1 MLHRNNHAFLLLAYA
16 YTFLRPATSVFAF
29 VLPFASRRCIPNHAR
44 PSSTHARPSSKLQ
57 QASSG
62 TTYNKVSDED
72 DTVIPFVD
80 PETNS
85 FIDCY
90 ADSIVTLPDGI
101 TYTVGEPCDYAVA
114 LGYVDEREGGL
125 VPLELDDPMMDDVFP
140 VAELIIEEEFG
151 EELSLQRTPQTLT
164 LVGELEEG
172 EGDEEDDEDDFGEE
186 YDDDEEGVED
196 DEEEVEILLSF
207 EHRDK
212 EFHIVRLLDPVLL
225 VGTTDTENEERRILL
240 SPKKADAVMPTLE
253 EIFLQ
258 NQKNDVV

>member
-1 MLHRNNHAFLLLAYA
+1 MSQRSKKHTSFALNGACFWTLLLTMTAPTIVA
-16 YTFLRPATSVFAF
+16 AF
-29 VLPFASRRCIPNHAR
+29 VFPPTASFCNRV
-44 PSSTHARPSSKLQ
+44 SSRGVSLLQ
-57 QASSG
+57 RASSE
-62 TTYNKVSDED
+62 TTYIKVPDDD

-80 PETNS
+80 PETNT

-164 LVGELEEG
+164 LVGELEE
-172 EGDEEDDEDDFGEE
+172 
-186 YDDDEEGVED
+186 V
-196 DEEEVEILLSF
+196 SF
-207 EHRDK
+207 PC
-212 EFHIVRLLDPVLL
+212 INVCVYVR
-225 VGTTDTENEERRILL
+225 
-240 SPKKADAVMPTLE
+240 SSSKM
-253 EIFLQ
+253 
-258 NQKNDVV
+258 

>member
-29 VLPFASRRCIPNHAR
+29 VLPFASRRCIPN
-44 PSSTHARPSSKLQ
+44 HARPSSKLQ

-164 LVGELEEG
+164 RVGELEEG
-172 EGDEEDDEDDFGEE
+172 GGDEEDDEDDFGEE

>member
-1 MLHRNNHAFLLLAYA
+1 MRLGLSDVREIGNQWLMFAAMPSCIIRPYSTALLALLASTANHPSPTMLHRNKHAFLLLAYV
-16 YTFLRPATSVFAF
+16 YTLLRPAISVFAF

-44 PSSTHARPSSKLQ
+44 PTSKLQ

-62 TTYNKVSDED
+62 TAYVKVPDED

-164 LVGELEEG
+164 LVGELEE
-172 EGDEEDDEDDFGEE
+172 
-186 YDDDEEGVED
+186 VSACPAC
-196 DEEEVEILLSF
+196 LTCMQCTSL
-207 EHRDK
+207 
-212 EFHIVRLLDPVLL
+212 PVSL
-225 VGTTDTENEERRILL
+225 NESCISMRRQFPCRKL
-240 SPKKADAVMPTLE
+240 TLA
-253 EIFLQ
+253 
-258 NQKNDVV
+258 

>member
-1 MLHRNNHAFLLLAYA
+1 MLHCNMNTSLLLAYVC
-16 YTFLRPATSVFAF
+16 TLMLVPWPAIVSAF
-29 VLPFASRRCIPNHAR
+29 VVPSTSYRCTPHRR
-44 PSSTHARPSSKLQ
+44 SSKLQ

-62 TTYNKVSDED
+62 TTYIKVPDED
-72 DTVIPFVD
+72 DAVIPFVD
-80 PETNS
+80 PETNT
-85 FIDCY
+85 FVDCY
-90 ADSIVTLPDGI
+90 ADSIVTLSNGI

-172 EGDEEDDEDDFGEE
+172 EEDDDEEDDEDDFGEE

-240 SPKKADAVMPTLE
+240 SPKQADAVMPALE

-258 NQKNDVV
+258 NQKKEN

>member
-1 MLHRNNHAFLLLAYA
+1 M
-16 YTFLRPATSVFAF
+16 
-29 VLPFASRRCIPNHAR
+29 
-44 PSSTHARPSSKLQ
+44 Q

-172 EGDEEDDEDDFGEE
+172 GGTRRTMRT
-186 YDDDEEGVED
+186 
-196 DEEEVEILLSF
+196 ILGRNTTMTRKGWKMTKKKLRYYFRLS
-207 EHRDK
+207 
-212 EFHIVRLLDPVLL
+212 
-225 VGTTDTENEERRILL
+225 TETRNSTL
-240 SPKKADAVMPTLE
+240 SDY
-253 EIFLQ
+253 
-258 NQKNDVV
+258 

>member
-1 MLHRNNHAFLLLAYA
+1 MIPVAYLCVALAICPLQQSALAF
-16 YTFLRPATSVFAF
+16 
-29 VLPFASRRCIPNHAR
+29 I
-44 PSSTHARPSSKLQ
+44 PSSPSTAFRL
-57 QASSG
+57 ASAPIQKFHSSAVAAASE
-62 TTYNKVSDED
+62 TTYIKIPDDD
-72 DTVIPFVD
+72 DTPIPFVD
-80 PETNS
+80 VATNT

-90 ADSIVTLPDGI
+90 ADSIVTLSNGV

-114 LGYVDEREGGL
+114 LGYVDERQGGL

-172 EGDEEDDEDDFGEE
+172 EEDHEEDEDDDFGDEYHNDEED
-186 YDDDEEGVED
+186 VED

-207 EHRDK
+207 EHRGK
-212 EFHIVRLLDPVLL
+212 EFHVVRLLDPVLL
-225 VGTTDTENEERRILL
+225 VGTADPDNEDRRILL
-240 SPKKADAVMPTLE
+240 TPKEADAVMPALE

-258 NQKNDVV
+258 NQQGKS